1 MFLNFKKGVSVYVLT
16 IFIDFH
22 EITLYV
28 IFVLEKKTFLEYF
41 LKSVVCCNIGGM
53 QYTQKKILMHFK

>member
-1 MFLNFKKGVSVYVLT
+1 MFLNFKKGVYVLT

-28 IFVLEKKTFLEYF
+28 IFVLEKKNFF
-41 LKSVVCCNIGGM
+41 RIFFKKCCVLQYRRHAIHTEKNIDA
-53 QYTQKKILMHFK
+53 F